1 MTSTRATE
9 PVAELKRFRAAERR
23 ILGWLRRLVD
33 VADEGLHG
41 WEVAHREEAGRGEFS
56 SPELGAAGTSP
67 AEADAK
73 GGTARGSC
81 RQQSVA
87 APTLTWEKIQRA
99 NAKPAGRKRRA
110 VTAAEFDAR
119 LQSARQERLHIM
131 ADDFELA
138 FTERA

>member
-73 GGTARGSC
+73 E
-81 RQQSVA
+81 
-87 APTLTWEKIQRA
+87 LMFHL
-99 NAKPAGRKRRA
+99 RKRPFKVIRHA
-110 VTAAEFDAR
+110 IHV
-119 LQSARQERLHIM
+119 
-131 ADDFELA
+131 
-138 FTERA
+138 